1 MGDMG
6 FEAITF
12 IWAFTTIR
20 SATTHN
26 NSIKKYKRLRLKQ
39 IYIYIYNSIS
49 FLENVFSRIENF
61 FITFSNIDKIF
72 LKRDLLMYALRHTL
86 TRSIYI
92 YIYI

>member
-1 MGDMG
+1 MMGDMG

-39 IYIYIYNSIS
+39 IYIYIYIIVYH
-49 FLENVFSRIENF
+49 FWKKF
-61 FITFSNIDKIF
+61 
-72 LKRDLLMYALRHTL
+72 Y
-86 TRSIYI
+86 
-92 YIYI
+92 

>member
-1 MGDMG
+1 MMGDMG

-39 IYIYIYNSIS
+39 IYIYIYIHNSIS
-49 FLENVFSRIENF
+49 FLEKVLLRIENF
-61 FITFSNIDKIF
+61 FITFSNLDNFFF
-72 LKRDLLMYALRHTL
+72 LKW
-86 TRSIYI
+86 IC
-92 YIYI
+92 

>member
-1 MGDMG
+1 MMGDMG

-39 IYIYIYNSIS
+39 IYIYIHNSIS
-49 FLENVFSRIENF
+49 FLEKVLSRIEIF
-61 FITFSNIDKIF
+61 FITFSNLDNF
-72 LKRDLLMYALRHTL
+72 F
-86 TRSIYI
+86 
-92 YIYI
+92 

>member
-1 MGDMG
+1 MMGDMG

-39 IYIYIYNSIS
+39 IYIYIYIY
-49 FLENVFSRIENF
+49 
-61 FITFSNIDKIF
+61 KIVYHF
-72 LKRDLLMYALRHTL
+72 WKKFY
-86 TRSIYI
+86 
-92 YIYI
+92 